1 MSTSAA
7 EFYGYTPVPID
18 VDQGVTIRY
27 VGQNRVFMYK
37 QKPGLYLNPKGGLVD
52 DVTAQAAGFDVA
64 AHHKAM
70 RVQAKI
76 REATAKILAEQKQA
90 LAEIQGSDP
99 DVAEGMPGT
108 LLSPELIDQL
118 VTGKTREGKPRST
131 KDFEIVHQGAGLWQV
146 QTRDDAREVVSPRL
160 VEAEAITAM
169 IEAQIERDTAPETA
183 GS

>member
-1 MSTSAA
+1 
-7 EFYGYTPVPID
+7 
-18 VDQGVTIRY
+18 
-27 VGQNRVFMYK
+27 
-37 QKPGLYLNPKGGLVD
+37 
-52 DVTAQAAGFDVA
+52 
-64 AHHKAM
+64 
-70 RVQAKI
+70 
-76 REATAKILAEQKQA
+76 
-90 LAEIQGSDP
+90 
-99 DVAEGMPGT
+99 MPGT